1 MKKIASSA
9 MTVLVLLAFCQS
21 LTAQDTFPF
30 KEGDRVMF
38 LGDSITEQYQ
48 YSSDIERYLATRF
61 PAWKLSFMN
70 AGIGGDTATGGANR
84 FQQQVLDEKP
94 TIVTIN
100 FGMNDG
106 GYGGFD
112 ANRNKAYVDN
122 TTKMLTMAKD
132 AGVRAILISP
142 NAVDWR
148 KNKDR
153 ALYLET
159 QKQFYAP
166 LKEIALAKSVPFV
179 DQYAMTRATL
189 EKLVADKADK
199 VEPFPD
205 SVHTDSDGGLLMAYA
220 ILTGLKAPA
229 MVSEAVIPAAGD
241 AQATRCT
248 VTNVKRTDGALGFD
262 RLDEALPLPTVPEW
276 DSMLPYVNN
285 LTDLNWYGLKASGLA
300 AGTYT
305 ITVDGVEIAKHTAEE
320 LGRGVNLGNVRAG
333 PVYAQAK
340 KVSDAINAK
349 NAIVHSRFR
358 GVVLSNVPDW
368 LADVAAERK
377 PRELAK
383 RKQLIDAKQAEIHSL
398 AMPVQHQWEVKLVQ

>member
-1 MKKIASSA
+1 MINSIRFAFTLAALTCSSY
-9 MTVLVLLAFCQS
+9 LI
-21 LTAQDTFPF
+21 AQDSFPF

-70 AGIGGDTATGGANR
+70 AGIGGDTAQGGANR

-94 TIVTIN
+94 TVVTIN

-106 GYGGFD
+106 GYGAFD
-112 ANRNKAYVDN
+112 ANRNKTYVEN
-122 TTKMLTMAKD
+122 TSKMLKMAKD
-132 AGVRAILISP
+132 AGVRVVLISP

-153 ALYLET
+153 LVYLET

-166 LKEIALAKSVPFV
+166 LKEIASTNQVPFV

-189 EKLVADKADK
+189 EKLLADKADK
-199 VEPFPD
+199 VDPFPD

-229 MVSEAVIPAAGD
+229 IVSEATVALTGEP
-241 AQATRCT
+241 QATRCKIT
-248 VTNVKRTDGALGFD
+248 NITRADGVTQFD
-262 RLDEALPLPTVPEW
+262 RLDEALPFPTVEDW
-276 DSMLPYVNN
+276 ASMLPYVNN
-285 LTDLNWYGLKASGLA
+285 LTDLNWFGLKMPGLA

-305 ITVDGVEIAKHTAEE
+305 IATDGVVIAKHTADE
-320 LGRGVNLGNVRAG
+320 LSKGVNLGNVRVG
-333 PVYAQAK
+333 PIYTQAK

-349 NAIVHSRFR
+349 NAIVHDRFR
-358 GVVLSNVPDW
+358 GVILANIPGWLS
-368 LADVAAERK
+368 DVAAERK
-377 PRELAK
+377 PKELAK
-383 RKQLIDAKQAEIHSL
+383 RKQLIDEKQAEIHSL
-398 AMPVQHQWEVKLVQ
+398 AMPVQHHWEIKLVKE

>member
-1 MKKIASSA
+1 MRNSA
-9 MTVLVLLAFCQS
+9 CFAVALSMIFAYCHTA
-21 LTAQDTFPF
+21 TAQDAFPF

-84 FQQQVLDEKP
+84 FQKHVLDEKP

-112 ANRNKAYVDN
+112 ANRHKPYVEN
-122 TTKMLTMAKD
+122 TAKMLTMAKD
-132 AGVRAILISP
+132 AGVRAVLISP

-153 ALYLET
+153 LVYLET

-166 LKEIALAKSVPFV
+166 LKEIAAAHHVPFV
-179 DQYAMTRATL
+179 DQYATTRATL
-189 EKLVADKADK
+189 EKLVVDKADN
-199 VEPFPD
+199 VDPFPD

-229 MVSEAVIPAAGD
+229 MVSEATVGQVGD
-241 AQATRCT
+241 AQTTRCA
-248 VTNVKRTDGALGFD
+248 VTNVKRGDGSIEFD
-262 RLDEALPLPTVPEW
+262 RLDDSLPFPTTAEW
-276 DSMLPYVNN
+276 DGMLPYVNN
-285 LTDLNWYGLKASGLA
+285 LTDLNWYGLKVPGLA

-305 ITVDGVEIAKHTAEE
+305 IAIDGVEIAKHSTDE
-320 LGRGVNLGNVRAG
+320 LSKGVNLGNVRVG
-333 PVYAQAK
+333 PVFAQAK
-340 KVSDAINAK
+340 KVSDLINAK

-358 GVVLSNVPDW
+358 GVILANVPDW

-377 PRELAK
+377 PMELAK
-383 RKQLIDAKQAEIHSL
+383 RKQLIDEKQSEIHAL
-398 AMPVQHQWEVKLVQ
+398 AMPVAHHWEVKLVR